1 MIGYLKH
8 FAAMMSSTG
17 WMPWLNSSLPKEWA
31 GGVLVQLFGERWEWY
46 IGMSPMTV
54 SFSRRFFV
62 QAFSLGLFV
71 SAYVSP
77 YKYDFHEHG
86 IEDIKNHIT
95 ITDKTS
101 LKKSKWRTVYDS
113 FL

>member
-1 MIGYLKH
+1 MDALVELLPPQGMGGRCLG
-8 FAAMMSSTG
+8 STLWRTMG
-17 WMPWLNSSLPKEWA
+17 M
-31 GGVLVQLFGERWEWY
+31 VH
-46 IGMSPMTV
+46 GMSPMTV

-77 YKYDFHEHG
+77 YKYDFHKHG
-86 IEDIKNHIT
+86 IEDIENHIT